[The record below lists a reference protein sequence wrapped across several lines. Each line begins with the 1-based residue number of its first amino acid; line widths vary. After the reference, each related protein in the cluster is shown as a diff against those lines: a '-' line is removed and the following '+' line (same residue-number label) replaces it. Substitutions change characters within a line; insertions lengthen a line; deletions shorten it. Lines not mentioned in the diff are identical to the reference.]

1 MAGRLTAEL
10 ARTGAAELALR
21 LQLVALLL
29 HPVGDG
35 RLRPA
40 LLALAAAG
48 LLLRGLAA
56 SPLLWLALSALA
68 VLRVALHWPLG
79 DNHAYLLGYWCLA
92 AALALASA
100 DRERQLAASARLL
113 LGLTF
118 VFAVLWKAVLSPD
131 FLGGTFFRVT
141 LLTDPRFEAFA
152 RWAAGLGP
160 QAFEEL
166 RAALL
171 VHVDGPAAPS
181 GGIAPLP
188 GRLALVAD
196 FLTWATLV
204 LEAALALAFLAPRGG
219 RAVRLADP
227 LLLLF
232 CAGTYALAP
241 VEGFGWLL
249 LSMGFA
255 QCPPSR
261 TRLRAAY
268 VAVFVLLLAYR
279 WLPLVPEG
287 ASAPAGLEAQHVA
300 VDAGLA
306 AL

>member
-1 MAGRLTAEL
+1 MPSRLAREL
-10 ARTGAAELALR
+10 AQTSAAELALR

-35 RLRPA
+35 RLRPVF
-40 LLALAAAG
+40 LALAAAG

-56 SPLLWLALSALA
+56 SPLLWLGLAALA
-68 VLRVALHWPLG
+68 ALRLALHWPLG

-100 DRERQLAASARLL
+100 RREEQLAASARLL

-118 VFAVLWKAVLSPD
+118 ALAVLWKAALSPD

-141 LLTDPRFEAFA
+141 LLTDPRFEGFTGLVTGLD
-152 RWAAGLGP
+152 AA
-160 QAFEEL
+160 AL
-166 RAALL
+166 RALRGALL
-171 VHVDGPAAPS
+171 VHVDGPAPAS
-181 GGIAPLP
+181 GGIAALP
-188 GRLALVAD
+188 AGLAIAAD
-196 FLTWATLV
+196 ALTAATLL
-204 LEAALALAFLAPRGG
+204 LEAALAAAFLVPRAW
-219 RAVRLADP
+219 RPARLADP

-232 CAGTYALAP
+232 CAGTFALAP

-249 LSMGFA
+249 LSMGVA

-261 TRLRAAY
+261 TGLRALY

-279 WLPLVPEG
+279 WVPFALG
-287 ASAPAGLEAQHVA
+287 VAGNEATP
-300 VDAGLA
+300 G
-306 AL
+306 